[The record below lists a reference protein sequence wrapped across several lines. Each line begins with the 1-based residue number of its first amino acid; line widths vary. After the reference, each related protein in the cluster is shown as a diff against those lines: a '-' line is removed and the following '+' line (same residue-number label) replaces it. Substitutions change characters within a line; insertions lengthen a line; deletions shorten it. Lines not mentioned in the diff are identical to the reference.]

1 MRIEHQNSRVAP
13 HALRGKVIRFM
24 PKSRTTVIIAFA
36 ALYLIWGSTY
46 LGILLAIQSIPPLLM
61 AGARFLLAGAILYAG
76 ARISGAPS
84 SPLIEW
90 RTALIVG
97 TCLLLGGN
105 GGVTLSEQYVPSGV
119 AALLVATVPIYIAVL
134 SWLFGMAKRPSAITW
149 TGLAGGFIGV
159 GLLIAPA
166 LHSATGGSSRAW
178 IGMVILLCSSLI
190 WSAGSLYSRTAKNAP
205 SPFLAAGQQML
216 CGGALMLIAGLV
228 TGELRHFDLHRITAQ
243 SLGAFIYLVLIG
255 GIIGYASY
263 AYLLRYCDPSK
274 VATYAYINPIV
285 AVLLGAMFAHET
297 LSLRTAAAAGLI
309 IGSVALV
316 ITAQQFTAR
325 CAPPVPAAIP
335 EQDRVSSNA

>member
-1 MRIEHQNSRVAP
+1 
-13 HALRGKVIRFM
+13 M
-24 PKSRTTVIIAFA
+24 PKSKITVIVAFA

-76 ARISGAPS
+76 ARLSGASSS
-84 SPLIEW
+84 SPVEW

-97 TCLLLGGN
+97 ACLLLGGN
-105 GGVTLSEQYVPSGV
+105 GGVTLSEQYVPSGI

-159 GLLIAPA
+159 GLLIGPA
-166 LHSATGGSSRAW
+166 LHSATPGGSSRAW

-216 CGGALMLIAGLV
+216 CGGALMLIAGLAA
-228 TGELRHFDLHRITAQ
+228 GELRHFDPHRITAQ
-243 SLGAFIYLVLIG
+243 SLGAFVYLVLIG

-297 LSLRTAAAAGLI
+297 LSLRTVVAAGLI

-325 CAPPVPAAIP
+325 CAPPSPAAIS
-335 EQDRVSSNA
+335 EGDEVSSNA